1 MNFLSAHGSLMAA
14 VSLTDAT
21 STETSNSTTVT
32 YFFHFGGVLGGGHSG
47 KKAKILCRHQKYI
60 FFAILDNSKNIL
72 EKRFFDQTSS

>member
-32 YFFHFGGVLGGGHSG
+32 YFFHFGGVLGGGAQWEKS
-47 KKAKILCRHQKYI
+47 KNFVPSPKIYI
-60 FFAILDNSKNIL
+60 FCNFGQ
-72 EKRFFDQTSS
+72 F